1 MYDTFENQSNVVNAK
16 EVGAKLSYAK
26 VFLFFGLA
34 LLITAAVTI
43 GVSSLLYYLVRFNV
57 CWWNRYFYFTFY
69 Y

>member
-1 MYDTFENQSNVVNAK
+1 MYDTFENQSNVVNPK

-43 GVSSLLYYLVRFNV
+43 GVSSLLYYLVRFNPDTYST
-57 CWWNRYFYFTFY
+57 NTHKNN
-69 Y
+69 